1 MTRDIDRLVTGIA
14 GPTDQELGMTQGALD
29 LFAEITAVP
38 VPERR
43 RIRPKLVLP
52 LAAGVAAAALG
63 VSWVLPADGG
73 LGPGTAAALD
83 VVRDGGYHVI
93 TVKDLFA
100 DPERYQEQLRGL
112 GLNIRLELKPATPQQ
127 EGTMLPMYDA
137 NATGGIKTI
146 EGPGDCLGRG
156 SCTIGL
162 KVPVGYR
169 DVVTIVLARKAL
181 PGESYQVIAPIHAP
195 GQPLHCVPFVG
206 KTVDDVRALLAARG
220 VNTVKFARPD
230 RTQKPTPGSW
240 YVHDGVMS
248 APGQALLLVSPTLKR
263 PDVPGPV
270 STVDPCS

>member
-14 GPTDQELGMTQGALD
+14 VTTDQELGMTQGALD
-29 LFAEITAVP
+29 LFEEITAVP

-43 RIRPKLVLP
+43 RIRSKVVLA
-52 LAAGVAAAALG
+52 LAVGVAVTLG
-63 VSWVLPADGG
+63 VSWV
-73 LGPGTAAALD
+73 PGTAAALD
-83 VVRDGGYHVI
+83 VVRDGGYYVI

-100 DPERYQEQLRGL
+100 DPERYQEQLRAL
-112 GLNIRLELKPATPQQ
+112 GLNIRLELKPATPGQ
-127 EGTMLPMYDA
+127 EGTMLPMHDDTA
-137 NATGGIKTI
+137 VDGIKTI

-169 DVVTIVLARKAL
+169 EEVTIVLARKAL
-181 PGESYQVIAPIHAP
+181 PSESYQVIAPIHAS

-206 KTVDDVRALLAARG
+206 KTVDAVRALLAARG
-220 VNTVKFARPD
+220 VTTVKFARPD

-248 APGQALLLVSPTLKR
+248 APGEALLLVSPTLER

-270 STVDPCS
+270 SNMDPCS